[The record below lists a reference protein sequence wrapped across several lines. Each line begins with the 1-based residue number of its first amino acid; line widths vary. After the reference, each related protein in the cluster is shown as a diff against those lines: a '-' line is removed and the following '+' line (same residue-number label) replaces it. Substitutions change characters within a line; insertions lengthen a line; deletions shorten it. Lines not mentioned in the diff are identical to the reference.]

1 MKAVLNLLSVAALG
15 ALGAG
20 IYVLQGQADGSPS
33 ADGVPEPVIEESAD
47 VALEDPV
54 ADNPAEPETAADT
67 VAPRYTVDG
76 TLPGYFVANEDVRFG
91 DYVLTSIMV
100 EPDWNGF
107 EERVLLSI
115 EDTSEVAGSNEY
127 GDYYQAYPLQ
137 VDDWSVTP
145 EGVSITAHH
154 AELGEFSLS
163 AVYDPAG
170 YAAWTSGESAV
181 GDLLIADIT
190 LDGVTR
196 DGVSLAFWVGD

>member
-1 MKAVLNLLSVAALG
+1 MKAVLNVVSVAALG

-20 IYVLQGQADGSPS
+20 IYFMQGQAESLPA
-33 ADGVPEPVIEESAD
+33 ADAAPEPVAEESID
-47 VALEDPV
+47 VEV
-54 ADNPAEPETAADT
+54 AEPVDDAQPEPAPEPEAA
-67 VAPRYTVDG
+67 APRYTVEG
-76 TLPGYFVANEDVRFG
+76 TLPGYFVANDDVRFG
-91 DYVLTSIMV
+91 DYLLTSIMV
-100 EPDWNGF
+100 EPNWNGF

-127 GDYYQAYPLQ
+127 GDYYQAYPMQ

-181 GDLLIADIT
+181 GELLIADIT